1 MTKLL
6 TAQEARKIASEVQ
19 QNNLKNELSTII
31 KIINES
37 VAAGK
42 MHCSIDKHISN
53 EARSN
58 LEIYGYIVKSTN
70 FRNETCTTISWK
82 EK

>member
-6 TAQEARKIASEVQ
+6 TAQEARKIASEIQ
-19 QNNLKNELSTII
+19 QNNLKTELLTIM

-42 MHCSIDKHISN
+42 MHCSIDKYISN
-53 EARSN
+53 KTRSD
-58 LEIYGYIVKSTN
+58 LEKYGYIVKSTN
-70 FRNETCTTISWK
+70 FRNETCTIISWK
-82 EK
+82 EE

>member
-6 TAQEARKIASEVQ
+6 TAQEARKIASEIQ
-19 QNNLKNELSTII
+19 QNNLKEELLTIM

-42 MHCSIDKHISN
+42 MHCSIDKYISSKT
-53 EARSN
+53 RSD
-58 LEIYGYIVKSTN
+58 LEKYGYIVKSAN

-82 EK
+82 EE

>member
-19 QNNLKNELSTII
+19 QNNLKNELLMIM

-42 MHCSIDKHISN
+42 MYCSIDKYISN
-53 EARSN
+53 ETRSN

-82 EK
+82 EE